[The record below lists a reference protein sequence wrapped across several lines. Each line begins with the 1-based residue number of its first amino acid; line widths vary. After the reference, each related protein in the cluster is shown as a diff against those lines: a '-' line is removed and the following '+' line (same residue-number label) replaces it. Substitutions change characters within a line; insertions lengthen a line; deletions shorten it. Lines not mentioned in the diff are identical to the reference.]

1 MKGII
6 LAGGKGSRLYPATL
20 SISKQLLPLFDKPM
34 IYYPLSMMLLA
45 GIREILIISSPE
57 ALPLYKKLLKSGKQF
72 GLEFTYKEQFNPGGI
87 SQAFLIG
94 EEFINNQ
101 PVCLILGDNFF
112 YGQDMRSQLEKA
124 SKLTK
129 GAKIFGYSV
138 KDPENYGVVELDNN
152 YKVIS
157 IAEKPKKPKSSYAV
171 VGMYFY
177 DSKVVDITKS
187 LKPSARGELEITD
200 VNKCYLDQGE
210 LDIGLLGRGTTWF
223 DAGTHENL
231 LEASNFVAALE
242 HRQGLKIACLEEIAY
257 SQGFIAADTLK
268 ESADFMK
275 GSAYGDYISS
285 LLIEKNA

>member
-20 SISKQLLPLFDKPM
+20 SVSKQLLPLFDKPM
-34 IYYPLSMMLLA
+34 IYYPLSMMMMA

-57 ALPLYKKLLKSGKQF
+57 ALPLYKNLLKDGKQF
-72 GLEFTYKEQFNPGGI
+72 GVEFTYKEQLNPGGI
-87 SQAFLIG
+87 AQAFLLG
-94 EEFINNQ
+94 EEFINND

-124 SKLTK
+124 AKLTK
-129 GAKIFGYSV
+129 GAKVFGYAV
-138 KDPENYGVVELDNN
+138 RDPENYGVVELDAN
-152 YKVIS
+152 YKVVS
-157 IAEKPKKPKSSYAV
+157 IAEKPKQPKSSYAV

-177 DSKVVDITKS
+177 DSQVVNITKS
-187 LKPSARGELEITD
+187 LAPSGRGELEITD
-200 VNKCYLDQGE
+200 VNKCYLDKGQ

-257 SQGFIAADTLK
+257 REGFITAEDLK
-268 ESADFMK
+268 ESADLMK
-275 GSAYGDYISS
+275 GSNYGEYILK
-285 LLIEKNA
+285 LLVEKNA